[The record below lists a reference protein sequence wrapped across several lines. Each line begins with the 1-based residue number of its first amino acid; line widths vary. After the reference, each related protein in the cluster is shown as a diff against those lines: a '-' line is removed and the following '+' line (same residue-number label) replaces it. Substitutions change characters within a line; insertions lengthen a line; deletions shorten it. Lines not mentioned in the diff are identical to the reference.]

1 VKHEGLRGSFWPTA
15 TQEALLRITLG
26 PSDEAAERWRE
37 LQPIDMQALDPGSFC
52 LLPLLYER
60 LSEISPA
67 DSRLPLLRGVCRS
80 NWLRN
85 QLLIE
90 RAAVLISALREREIE
105 PVVIGGPAI
114 TARWY
119 SGLGSRPL
127 PQFEL
132 AVDPSEGAAAA
143 DTLAAGGW
151 RTWSLDGVHRWFVDG
166 DGRKLVLH
174 EGMPPLVAGPLG
186 RAGALRELRARAAYH
201 VVLGAPMLMLR
212 PVDELMIACGLGART
227 TVPPTIQ
234 WLVDAAKM
242 LAAPDRP
249 DCDELLA
256 RARRFHL
263 VEPVRDTLSYLAQL
277 TSAELAVHLAAV
289 SAETAPRRESLA
301 YRLSGMRT
309 GALDGLPQVLAS
321 GLRATCEM
329 PVRRALPRL
338 PRHVQEVWGATSLH
352 QAAALGVRKILRR
365 VRRRWPPRDARRQ
378 AVSAAAVGRNRSAS
392 S

>member
-1 VKHEGLRGSFWPTA
+1 MKHQGLRGSFWPTA
-15 TQEALLRITLG
+15 TQQALLRITLG
-26 PSDEAAERWRE
+26 RSDEAAERWRE
-37 LQPIDMQALDPGSFC
+37 LQPIDIQALDPGSFC

-60 LSEISPA
+60 LSEIAPA
-67 DSRLPLLRGVCRS
+67 DIRLPLLRGICRS

-90 RAAVLISALREREIE
+90 RVAVLISALREREIE

-114 TARWY
+114 IARWY

-127 PQFEL
+127 PQFEF

-143 DTLAAGGW
+143 DTLVAGGW
-151 RTWSLDGVHRWFVDG
+151 RTWSRDGVHHWFVDG

-174 EGMPPLVAGPLG
+174 EGVPPLVAGPLG
-186 RAGALRELRARAAYH
+186 RAGAMRELRASAGYH
-201 VVLGAPMLMLR
+201 DVLGAPMLMLG

-242 LAAPDRP
+242 WAAPDRP

-277 TSAELAVHLAAV
+277 TSAELAVYLTAT
-289 SAETAPRRESLA
+289 SETAPRRESLA
-301 YRLSGMRT
+301 YRLSGMRA
-309 GALDGLPQVLAS
+309 GAFDGLPQVLAS

-329 PVRRALPRL
+329 PVRSALPHL
-338 PRHVQEVWGATSLH
+338 PRHVQEVWGAPSLH
-352 QAAALGVRKILRR
+352 QAAVLGVRKILRR
-365 VRRRWPPRDARRQ
+365 ARRRWPPQDARHQ

>member
-1 VKHEGLRGSFWPTA
+1 MKHQGLRGSFWPTA
-15 TQEALLRITLG
+15 TQQALLRITLG

-37 LQPIDMQALDPGSFC
+37 LQPIDIQALDPGSFC

-60 LSEISPA
+60 LSEIAPA
-67 DSRLPLLRGVCRS
+67 DIRLPLLRGICRS

-90 RAAVLISALREREIE
+90 RVALLISALREREIE

-114 TARWY
+114 IARWY

-127 PQFEL
+127 PQFEF

-143 DTLAAGGW
+143 DTLVAGGW
-151 RTWSLDGVHRWFVDG
+151 RAWSRDGVHRWFVDG

-174 EGMPPLVAGPLG
+174 EGVPPLVAGPLG
-186 RAGALRELRARAAYH
+186 RAGAMRELRASAGYH
-201 VVLGAPMLMLR
+201 DVLGAPMLMLG

-242 LAAPDRP
+242 LAAPGRP

-277 TSAELAVHLAAV
+277 TSAELAVYLTAT
-289 SAETAPRRESLA
+289 SETAPRRERLA
-301 YRLSGMRT
+301 YRLSGVRA
-309 GALDGLPQVLAS
+309 GAFDGLPQVLAS

-329 PVRRALPRL
+329 PVRSALPRL
-338 PRHVQEVWGATSLH
+338 PRHVQEIWGAPSLH
-352 QAAALGVRKILRR
+352 QAAVLGVRKILRR
-365 VRRRWPPRDARRQ
+365 VRRRWPPQDARRQ